1 MFHVF
6 FLQDA
11 RFSMGIVTYQ
21 GLIYI
26 VGGCTHS
33 RRHMQVLSYNL
44 KINRAGRKTISTATA
59 TNIKAGCFD
68 MLMLGHN
75 FYEYL

>member
-1 MFHVF
+1 MNLRRNNNVDVKYKVWDCK
-6 FLQDA
+6 QDE

-33 RRHMQVLSYNL
+33 RRHMQVLRNKNGCFILVNL
-44 KINRAGRKTISTATA
+44 QCTF
-59 TNIKAGCFD
+59 NIKVFIN
-68 MLMLGHN
+68 LN
-75 FYEYL
+75 RN

>member
-1 MFHVF
+1 MNLRRNNNVDVKYKVWDCK
-6 FLQDA
+6 QDE

-33 RRHMQVLSYNL
+33 RRHMQVLRN
-44 KINRAGRKTISTATA
+44 KNG
-59 TNIKAGCFD
+59 
-68 MLMLGHN
+68 
-75 FYEYL
+75 